1 MPDSIFV
8 ALSTFAEYDA
18 TVIETLKAS
27 GFSYKIHSSGK
38 RITREELLSNAPDH
52 TVIIAGVEPYDDS
65 LLSALPQLKC
75 IVRLGVGVDSVDL
88 VSAQKRNITVLNT
101 PDIPT
106 TAVAELAMAM
116 YFSLSRN
123 LRPQANSM
131 GQKKWE
137 RLESHLL
144 SGKTI
149 GIIGFGRIG
158 QRIADFC
165 KPFGVTILVC
175 DPFINMDSVQNKN
188 IELVDKDTLLN
199 KSDIISIH
207 ASKAGGAGLI
217 ITGEDYA
224 KMKKGAMLVNL
235 SRGGMIDEEGLV
247 AALTTKH
254 LTGAGLDVFGKE
266 PYNGA
271 LCDFENVILT
281 PHSATLPVE
290 TRVAMEKECV
300 DKALRFIKGTI
311 AENERVV

>member
-1 MPDSIFV
+1 MTESIFV
-8 ALSTFAEYDA
+8 ALSSFAEYDNS
-18 TVIETLKAS
+18 VIEMLAAS
-27 GFSYKIHSSGK
+27 GFPYKIHSSGK
-38 RITREELLSNAPDH
+38 RITREELLLNAVGQ
-52 TVIIAGVEPYDDS
+52 TVIIAGIETYDDS
-65 LLSALPQLKC
+65 LFDELPQLKC
-75 IVRLGVGVDSVDL
+75 IVRLGVGVDSIDL
-88 VSAQKRNITVLNT
+88 VSAKKRNITVLNT

-106 TAVAELAMAM
+106 TAVAELAISL

-137 RLESHLL
+137 RLESHLV

-158 QRIADFC
+158 KRIAEFC
-165 KPFGVTILVC
+165 QPFGITVLVC
-175 DPFINMDSVQNKN
+175 DPFVKPESIKNQN
-188 IELVDKDTLLN
+188 ITLVDKDTLLH

-207 ASKAGGAGLI
+207 ASKTDGSGLI
-217 ITGEDYA
+217 IAGEDYS
-224 KMKKGAMLVNL
+224 KMKKGAILVNL

-247 AALTTKH
+247 AALTSKH
-254 LTGAGLDVFGKE
+254 LAGAGLDVFGNE
-266 PYNGA
+266 PYNGP